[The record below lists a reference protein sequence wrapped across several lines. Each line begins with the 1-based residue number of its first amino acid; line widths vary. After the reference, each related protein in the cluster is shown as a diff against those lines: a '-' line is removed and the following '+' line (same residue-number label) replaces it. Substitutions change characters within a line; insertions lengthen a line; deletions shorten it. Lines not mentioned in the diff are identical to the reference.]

1 MPTYINDNGTWREVN
16 QSLNVNDNGT
26 NREIDEAYVNDNGT
40 WREVY
45 SAEKL
50 MQATTSFKIG
60 GYKFGSGGGT
70 GTSNVSLA
78 GYNNGEITLTSFSL
92 LDGRMFG
99 RFSTDFRLLNT
110 ASLWQD
116 INTVYRTA
124 GNVGLL
130 YQSFSVGVTPNQFLA
145 IVQGNLYPDYANNQI
160 DAPNSPNDPF
170 TGNPPT
176 GGSITTATYNT
187 ASTANG
193 TTNTQGTSAIL
204 RQMFIGGNVSSVP
217 SDPDRLYAVISC
229 TSSTFSSIFPG
240 RGLTLT
246 TPSYYIGF
254 SEIPGDT
261 FTTCFKL
268 NEATVSLP
276 AQTNIGTSVKA
287 VRTPSSFGF
296 LKDDGDRE
304 GNLYQKLHGQ
314 TFTGQYFVR
323 SPQIEIYDRINL
335 PFISSSGG
343 IEYREVMSLM
353 WQYEQHGQNNSTP
366 ATDPQILFAV
376 AGHGLPANAWR
387 RMEINGISFNASL
400 FTKSE
405 VAANTI
411 NPAYTLWSYTYT
423 GANSV
428 TAFGAMKSIIN
439 INIYK

>member
-16 QSLNVNDNGT
+16 QSFNVNDNGT
-26 NREIDEAYVNDNGT
+26 NREVQEAYVNDNGT

-45 SAEKL
+45 NAEKL

-78 GYNNGEITLTSFSL
+78 GYNNGEIALTSL
-92 LDGRMFG
+92 GLIDGLMFG
-99 RFSTDFRLLNT
+99 RFSTGFRLLNT

-116 INTVYRTA
+116 LSTTYRVNGGSANNTFQLNT
-124 GNVGLL
+124 
-130 YQSFSVGVTPNQFLA
+130 VGVTPNQFFA
-145 IVQGNLYPDYANNQI
+145 VVQGNLYPDYYNNQP
-160 DAPNSPNDPF
+160 DAANSPTDPF

-193 TTNTQGTSAIL
+193 TTNTQGASAIL
-204 RQMFIGGNVSSVP
+204 RQMFVGADLSTT
-217 SDPDRLYAVISC
+217 SDPNRLYAVISA

-246 TPSYYIGF
+246 TPSYYIGL
-254 SEIPGDT
+254 SEIPGET

-276 AQTNIGTSVKA
+276 AQTNIGTTVKA
-287 VRTPSSFGF
+287 VRTPSSYGF
-296 LKDDGDRE
+296 LKDDGDRV

-314 TFTGQYFVR
+314 TFTGSYFVR

-335 PFISSSGG
+335 PFKSSSGG

-353 WQYEQHGQNNSTP
+353 WQYEQHGQNNGTP

-376 AGHGLPANAWR
+376 AGHGLPSNAWR
-387 RMEINGISFNASL
+387 RMEINGINFNASL